1 MKKWLFFALVLTSVF
16 IEAQEKFLIENV
28 KLFDGTLIQERASVL
43 IENGKITQVASSIK
57 IHDSVI
63 TIDGSDKFLMPA
75 LSNAHVHAWSAQA
88 LNEAAKAG
96 VINVMDMHGL
106 EPFQKSMRQLKDST
120 NYANYY
126 VAGYAAT
133 APDGHG
139 TQFGFPVPTIS
150 NEQDAIDF
158 VKNRVNAQVDYIKII
173 VEPWKPTLSPPITS
187 LLIKN
192 AHKLN
197 KLAVAHVSQLKDAIT
212 LIEQNVDGLVHIW
225 WDKTI
230 TKNELQPLLKNNKL
244 FVIPTLLTTFK
255 ALDYFEEA
263 NSDVLTEDDI
273 KRQVEILH
281 QLNVPILAGTDP
293 PNLSINYG
301 TDIYEELKLLNEC
314 GLTTI
319 EVLKTATSN
328 VANAFG
334 LQNKGYIKPGFDADM
349 LLLNEDPLE
358 NIGNISTISMIWKNG
373 KLLKL

>member
-1 MKKWLFFALVLTSVF
+1 MVLTSVF
-16 IEAQEKFLIENV
+16 AKAQDNLLIKNV
-28 KLFDGTLIQERASVL
+28 KLFDGELVIEKTNVLVQE
-43 IENGKITQVASSIK
+43 GKITQIAATIK
-57 IHDSVI
+57 AHDSVV
-63 TIDGSDKFLMPA
+63 TIDGSNKFLIPA
-75 LSNAHVHAWSAQA
+75 LSNAHVHAWSPQA

-150 NEQDAIDF
+150 NELEAIDF
-158 VKNRVNAQVDYIKII
+158 VKNRVAAQVDYIKVI
-173 VEPWKPTLSPPITS
+173 VEPWKPTLSSQLTA
-187 LLIKN
+187 LIINN
-192 AHKLN
+192 AHQYN
-197 KLAVAHVSQLKDAIT
+197 KLVVAHVSQMTDAVT

-230 TKNELQPLLKNNKL
+230 TKDELQPILKEKNI

-255 ALDYFEEA
+255 ALDYFKES
-263 NSDVLTEDDI
+263 NSEVLSADDI
-273 KRQVEILH
+273 KKQVRLLH

-349 LLLNEDPLE
+349 ILLNEDPSE
-358 NIGNISTISMIWKNG
+358 NIDNISAISMIWKNG

>member
-1 MKKWLFFALVLTSVF
+1 MKKWLFFGLVLTSVF

-28 KLFDGTLIQERASVL
+28 KLFDGALILEKAGVL
-43 IENGKITQVASSIK
+43 VENGKITQVASSIK

-63 TIDGSDKFLMPA
+63 TIDGSNKFLMPA
-75 LSNAHVHAWSAQA
+75 LSNAHVHAWSLQA

-150 NEQDAIDF
+150 NEQDAINF
-158 VKNRVNAQVDYIKII
+158 LKNRVNAQVDYIKII
-173 VEPWKPTLSPPITS
+173 VEPWKPTLSPQLTS

-197 KLAVAHVSQLKDAIT
+197 KLTVAHVSQLKDAIT

-225 WDKTI
+225 WDETI
-230 TKNELQPLLKNNKL
+230 TKNALQQLLNKKRL

-255 ALDYFEEA
+255 ALDYFKET
-263 NSDVLTEDDI
+263 NNQVLTEDDI

-301 TDIYEELKLLNEC
+301 TDIYQELKLLSEC
-314 GLTTI
+314 GLTTT

-328 VANAFG
+328 VAEAFG
-334 LQNKGYIKPGFDADM
+334 LQNKGYIKLGFDADM
-349 LLLNEDPLE
+349 ILLYKDPSD
-358 NIGNISTISMIWKNG
+358 NIGNISAVSLIWKNG